1 MVPHPDLF
9 SKDVFD
15 IDEAIYLENF
25 AAVSHQIHRDTP
37 SAWLV
42 VLTILKKIS
51 QWEGLSH
58 ILWKIKNVWN
68 HQPVIVKD
76 SAGNATEDT
85 EHWCGRDQQNL
96 AQNKSKNRGKNT
108 PF

>member
-58 ILWKIKNVWN
+58 ILWKKQMFETTN
-68 HQPVIVKD
+68 QPFVVP
-76 SAGNATEDT
+76 A
-85 EHWCGRDQQNL
+85 RNL
-96 AQNKSKNRGKNT
+96 
-108 PF
+108 